1 VPADHAVSVATY
13 VACSFVGGLL
23 VKLAYDRISPE
34 FMDGLRLS
42 LVAAG
47 ERLPEWQAQVEGC
60 AWPLSDLPP
69 YFLGRGVSASSAWE
83 AQMIWEEAAKSPASA
98 MTTGEFRH
106 GPQEIFHA
114 AGVPVALFLHAS
126 AQRDT
131 DIAILHQMN
140 DLKAEVLVVG
150 QDLPAGLPGI
160 GFVLPNIDAD
170 FQCAIEG
177 IPVQLL
183 AERLARRKGV
193 DCDAFRYGSFI
204 VESEE
209 GLTPAAGV

>member
-1 VPADHAVSVATY
+1 
-13 VACSFVGGLL
+13 
-23 VKLAYDRISPE
+23 
-34 FMDGLRLS
+34 
-42 LVAAG
+42 
-47 ERLPEWQAQVEGC
+47 
-60 AWPLSDLPP
+60 
-69 YFLGRGVSASSAWE
+69 
-83 AQMIWEEAAKSPASA
+83 
-98 MTTGEFRH
+98 
-106 GPQEIFHA
+106 
-114 AGVPVALFLHAS
+114 
-126 AQRDT
+126 
-131 DIAILHQMN
+131 MN